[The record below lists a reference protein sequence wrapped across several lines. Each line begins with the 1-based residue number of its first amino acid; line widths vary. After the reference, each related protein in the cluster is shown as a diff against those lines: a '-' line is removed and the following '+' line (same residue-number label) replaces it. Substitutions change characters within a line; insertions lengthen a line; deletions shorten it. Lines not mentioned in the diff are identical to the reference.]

1 MTDLDSRLRDHQR
14 LDPPE
19 LWPEIARR
27 VPRAL
32 PPQRRRGGVVAVLV
46 AAAAVT
52 AGVVVPL
59 TLLRSNDVR
68 EPASG
73 GNLIAVT
80 VGSVS
85 MEPTL
90 HVGATVDVDPAAYQP
105 ASASPGGSVS
115 FGNPPLR
122 GDIIAFRVP
131 DYAHDVFIKRVIGL
145 PGDVVEERN
154 GIMYVNGVAVDVPQP
169 PEHPDTRTLG
179 PWTVEADHLFVV
191 GDNMVDS
198 NDSRF
203 GLGQVP
209 VRHVIGK
216 VVGVD
221 TGLGGSPSL
230 PPPAG
235 SASGPAPTP
244 SSSESPASFPS

>member
-1 MTDLDSRLRDHQR
+1 
-14 LDPPE
+14 
-19 LWPEIARR
+19 
-27 VPRAL
+27 
-32 PPQRRRGGVVAVLV
+32 VAVLV
-46 AAAAVT
+46 AAAVIG
-52 AGVVVPL
+52 AGLVIPL
-59 TLLRSNDVR
+59 TLLRSSDVR
-68 EPASG
+68 EPGSG
-73 GNLIAVT
+73 GQNLIAVT
-80 VGSVS
+80 VVSVS

-105 ASASPGGSVS
+105 ASASPGGSVLL
-115 FGNPPLR
+115 GNRPMR

-131 DYAHDVFIKRVIGL
+131 DYPPDVFIKRVIGL

-154 GIMYVNGVAVDVPQP
+154 GIMYVNGVPVDVPQP

-179 PWTVEADHLFVV
+179 PWTVEAGHLFVV

-209 VRHVIGK
+209 FGDVMGK

-221 TGLGGSPSL
+221 TGRGGSPSP

-235 SASGPAPTP
+235 TASGPVPTA
-244 SSSESPASFPS
+244 SSSDSPAAFPS